1 MNRDARDT
9 LSFKLKVSFRGKLG
23 RKLLSL
29 VGRPF
34 VRLLHFD
41 RLRGFYLDVLSD
53 ADEDSLE
60 KGLAVLNVAL
70 EISDDSLARIPTEG
84 PAIVVANHPF
94 GGIEA
99 LILATVLRSVRD
111 DVRVFG
117 DQLMKRTPNV
127 KDTFI
132 LPDPLET
139 SRPARTSRNTC
150 IEWVKDG
157 GLLALFPAR
166 EISHIDLKRRSIADP
181 KWRRSA
187 ARMIRRT
194 KAPVL
199 PMFFSGYNGVL
210 FQLLGLVH
218 YRLSGV
224 VLPRELFSRRRRDI
238 QIRTGSLI
246 PFDKLK
252 AFFRD
257 KNMTEYLRM
266 RTYILNNPAHGHP
279 GAKKAR
285 RAPEDQHDEFEEIA
299 PPGDPERI
307 ADEVRNLR
315 PDQTLAKVGEFAVML
330 ASAPEIPDLLR
341 EIGRLREI
349 TFREV
354 GEGTGNSRDLDKF
367 DQHYA
372 HLFVWNKRKNE
383 VVGAYRLG
391 LTDEI
396 LERSGEKGLYTTT
409 LFKFKPGML
418 QRINP
423 AVEMG
428 RSFVRPEYQRSYAP
442 LMLLWKGVGE
452 FVLRHP
458 RYKLLFGPVSI
469 NDEYNSTSRQL
480 MIRFLKQ
487 NKYLREM
494 AKLVKPKTPLKRK
507 AFKGWNPKSAGN
519 IPDNVAELSAL
530 ISDIETDQKGV
541 PILLKQYLRLG
552 GKLLGCNIDPD
563 FSNVLDALLLIDLTE
578 TDPKILIR
586 YMGKKRAEEF
596 LAYHDKSLDPVA
608 V

>member
-1 MNRDARDT
+1 MSRDAHDAVRV
-9 LSFKLKVSFRGKLG
+9 KLKVSFRGKLG

-41 RLRGFYLDVLSD
+41 RLRGFYLDVLG
-53 ADEDSLE
+53 DEDEASLE

-70 EISDDSLARIPTEG
+70 EVSDDSLARIPTEG

-94 GGIEA
+94 GGIEP

-111 DVRVFG
+111 DVRVVG
-117 DQLMKRTPNV
+117 DQLMKRTPHV

-139 SRPARTSRNTC
+139 SRPARTSRNAC
-150 IEWVKDG
+150 IEWVKQG

-166 EISHIDLKRRSIADP
+166 EVSHIDLKRRSITDP
-181 KWRRSA
+181 KWRPSA
-187 ARMIRRT
+187 ARLIRRT
-194 KAPVL
+194 RAPVL
-199 PMFFSGYNGVL
+199 PMFFGGYNGVL
-210 FQLLGLVH
+210 FQILGLVH

-224 VLPRELFSRRRRDI
+224 VLPRELFSRRRKDI

-252 AFFRD
+252 AFARD
-257 KNMTEYLRM
+257 RDMTEYLRM
-266 RTYILNNPAHGHP
+266 RTYILNTPASGRHGANRAR
-279 GAKKAR
+279 GALESR
-285 RAPEDQHDEFEEIA
+285 EDQFEEIA
-299 PPGDPERI
+299 PPGDPGQI
-307 ADEVRNLR
+307 ADEVRSLR
-315 PDQTLAKVGEFAVML
+315 PDQTLAEVGKFAVML
-330 ASAPEIPDLLR
+330 ARAAEVPNLLG

-354 GEGTGNSRDLDKF
+354 GEGTGKTRDLDEF
-367 DQHYA
+367 DRHYL
-372 HLFVWNKRKNE
+372 HLFVWNKKKSE
-383 VVGAYRLG
+383 LVGAYRLG

-396 LERSGEKGLYTTT
+396 LEQFGEKGLYTAT
-409 LFKFKPGML
+409 LFKFRPGML

-494 AKLVKPKTPLKRK
+494 AKLVKAKTPLKKK

-519 IPDNVAELSAL
+519 IPDNVEDLSAL
-530 ISDIETDQKGV
+530 ISDIEADQKGV
-541 PILLKQYLRLG
+541 PVLLKQYLRLG
-552 GKLLGCNIDPD
+552 GRLIGCNIDPD
-563 FSNVLDALLLIDLTE
+563 FSNVLDALLLVDLTR

-586 YMGKKRAEEF
+586 YMGKQRAEEF
-596 LAYHDKSLDPVA
+596 LAYHGKSLNLVN

>member
-70 EISDDSLARIPTEG
+70 EISEDSLARIPTEG

-111 DVRVFG
+111 DVRVVG
-117 DQLMKRTPNV
+117 DQLIKRTPNI

-166 EISHIDLKRRSIADP
+166 EISHIDLKRRSIVDP
-181 KWRRSA
+181 KWRRSTP
-187 ARMIRRT
+187 RMIRRT

-210 FQLLGLVH
+210 FQILGLVH

-224 VLPRELFSRRRRDI
+224 VLPRELFSRRRKDI

-252 AFFRD
+252 AFGRD

-279 GAKKAR
+279 GAKRAR
-285 RAPEDQHDEFEEIA
+285 RAPEDRENEFEEIA
-299 PPGDPERI
+299 RPETRSGSPTKFGI
-307 ADEVRNLR
+307 SAPIRPWPRWGNLR
-315 PDQTLAKVGEFAVML
+315 SCLPARRRSRAFCARSVGSARSPSARWAKARVTA
-330 ASAPEIPDLLR
+330 A
-341 EIGRLREI
+341 
-349 TFREV
+349 T
-354 GEGTGNSRDLDKF
+354 
-367 DQHYA
+367 
-372 HLFVWNKRKNE
+372 
-383 VVGAYRLG
+383 
-391 LTDEI
+391 
-396 LERSGEKGLYTTT
+396 
-409 LFKFKPGML
+409 
-418 QRINP
+418 
-423 AVEMG
+423 
-428 RSFVRPEYQRSYAP
+428 
-442 LMLLWKGVGE
+442 
-452 FVLRHP
+452 
-458 RYKLLFGPVSI
+458 
-469 NDEYNSTSRQL
+469 STSSTGT
-480 MIRFLKQ
+480 
-487 NKYLREM
+487 
-494 AKLVKPKTPLKRK
+494 TPTCSS
-507 AFKGWNPKSAGN
+507 G
-519 IPDNVAELSAL
+519 
-530 ISDIETDQKGV
+530 T
-541 PILLKQYLRLG
+541 
-552 GKLLGCNIDPD
+552 
-563 FSNVLDALLLIDLTE
+563 
-578 TDPKILIR
+578 
-586 YMGKKRAEEF
+586 KKRTSW
-596 LAYHDKSLDPVA
+596 LARTGSV
-608 V
+608 